1 LTPAGFAALEAAA
14 PGHVEAVRSSL
25 FDPLTREQ
33 VVVLGEISKA
43 IREKLEPK
51 CEAARAEADEAA
63 QSG

>member
-1 LTPAGFAALEAAA
+1 
-14 PGHVEAVRSSL
+14 VEAVRSSL